1 MEVSEA
7 LQKRRSIRK
16 YTDEPVSHED
26 LDYLMHCAMS
36 GPSTVNRRPWDFY
49 VVTDP
54 IILAKLRQAGRYK
67 YAAKTHMLACG
78 MKAASLWF
86 DNSIEKI

>member
-36 GPSTVNRRPWDFY
+36 GPSAVNRRPWDFY
-49 VVTDP
+49 M
-54 IILAKLRQAGRYK
+54 Q
-67 YAAKTHMLACG
+67 
-78 MKAASLWF
+78 
-86 DNSIEKI
+86 